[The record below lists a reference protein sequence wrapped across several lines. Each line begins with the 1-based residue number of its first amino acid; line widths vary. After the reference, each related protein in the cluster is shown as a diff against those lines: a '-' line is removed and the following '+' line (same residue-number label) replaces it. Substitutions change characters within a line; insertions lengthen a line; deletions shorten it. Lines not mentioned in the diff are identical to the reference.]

1 MQRTAAFASALF
13 LASSLLSAQS
23 TTSSS
28 TQMNF
33 VVPVPA
39 YSCPVGMRALHAPD
53 FHRVY
58 VHGDTRAESSAMQL
72 KFVLTNHR
80 PGQIV
85 AANITAHGRKGKGEV
100 VPAIASRAFGNS
112 ADLAKTMDVSFAS
125 GTDGSVATNIALPGF
140 SYVTS
145 IELNS
150 VTYASGATWKFAP
163 RDACQVAPDPLML
176 IDAQMTT
183 APRP

>member
-1 MQRTAAFASALF
+1 MQRTAAIASTLF
-13 LASSLLSAQS
+13 LASSMLFAQS
-23 TTSSS
+23 PTSSP

-33 VVPVPA
+33 VVPVPT
-39 YSCPVGMRALHAPD
+39 YTCPLGMRALHAPD

-58 VHGDTRAESSAMQL
+58 VHGDTRTESSAMQL
-72 KFVLTNHR
+72 KFVLTDHR

-85 AANITAHGRKGKGEV
+85 AANITAHGRKGKAEV
-100 VPAIASRAFGNS
+100 IPAIASRASGNS
-112 ADLAKTMDVSFAS
+112 ADTSKMMDVSFAS
-125 GTDGSVATNIALPGF
+125 STDGSVATNIALPGF

-183 APRP
+183 APHP